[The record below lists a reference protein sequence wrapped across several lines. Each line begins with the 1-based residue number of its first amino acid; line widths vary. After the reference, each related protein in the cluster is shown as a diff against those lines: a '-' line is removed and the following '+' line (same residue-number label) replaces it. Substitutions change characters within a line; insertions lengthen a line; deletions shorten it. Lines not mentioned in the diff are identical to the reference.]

1 MEYLAHIMAM
11 AGIFVILTIGLNMI
25 VGYAG
30 LPALGHSAFFC
41 VGAYAAAL
49 ISVRYGLSPWLALP
63 IAIMTAAVCGWG
75 VSLLTARLSGDFLA
89 LATFGL
95 AVVTYSSVL
104 NVTSITGGPLGMS
117 NIPPYQL
124 LGLSLDTPWSFCFL
138 VLGWCAAVLAI
149 AFAMV
154 NSPFGRVLRGMR
166 ESTVVVES
174 LAVDV
179 SGFAGRAFSFGAGLA
194 GLSGALYAHYISF
207 IDPTT
212 FTPLESVTVLLMV
225 VFGGLGSIPGSIIGA
240 TTLVI
245 LPEILRFLGLP
256 SSMAAPVRQM
266 LYGSILVALMLIRP
280 SGLLGR
286 YKWR

>member
-1 MEYLAHIMAM
+1 MEYLAHIVAM
-11 AGIFVILTIGLNMI
+11 AGVFVILTIGLNMI

-41 VGAYAAAL
+41 LGAYVAAL
-49 ISVRYGLSPWLALP
+49 ISVRCGMSPWLALP
-63 IAIMTAAVCGWG
+63 IAVITAAVCGWC
-75 VSLLTARLSGDFLA
+75 VSFLTARLSGDFLA

-95 AVVTYSSVL
+95 AVVTYSTVL
-104 NVTSITGGPLGMS
+104 NVTSITGGPLGIS
-117 NIPPYQL
+117 GIPPYQFF
-124 LGLSLDTPWSFCFL
+124 GLSLDTPWSFCVF
-138 VLGWCAAVLAI
+138 VLGWCALILAI
-149 AFAMV
+149 AFATV

-179 SGFAGRAFSFGAGLA
+179 SRFAGRVFSFGAGLA

-225 VFGGLGSIPGSIIGA
+225 VFGGLGSVPGSIVGA

-245 LPEILRFLGLP
+245 LPEILRFMGLP
-256 SSMAAPVRQM
+256 SYMAAPVRQM
-266 LYGSILVALMLIRP
+266 LYGSILVTLMLIRP

-286 YKWR
+286 YKWQ